1 MKGKIG
7 IIGAGKMGEAIIAGL
22 VRSGVRPG
30 EILAYDADSSRL
42 SKVRKDYSIR
52 ALNHNLELIRG
63 SQVVILAVKPQVME
77 KVLAEIGPAVKAK
90 KPLVISIAAG
100 IKTETIKAR
109 LGRDLRL
116 ARVMPNTP
124 ALIGAGIS
132 AYFAAGMSKSDKA
145 KVEKILSAIGQVVE
159 IEKEELM
166 DAVTGLSGSGPAYI
180 FMVIEALAD
189 GGVKMGL
196 SRKMALQLAAQ
207 TVVGAGRMALETGMH
222 PGELKDMVTS
232 PGGTTIAGLSA
243 LEQGGLRGLLIK
255 AVESATIR
263 GRELAGGPSAK
274 PGPRRKR

>member
-1 MKGKIG
+1 
-7 IIGAGKMGEAIIAGL
+7 MGEAIIAGL

-42 SKVRKDYSIR
+42 GKVRKDYSIR
-52 ALNHNLELIRG
+52 ALNHNPELIRG
-63 SQVVILAVKPQVME
+63 AEVVILAVKPQVME

-109 LGRDLRL
+109 LGRDSRL

-132 AYFAAGMSKSDKA
+132 AYFAAGMEKSDKA

-159 IEKEELM
+159 VEKEELM

-189 GGVKMGL
+189 GGVKVGL
-196 SRKMALQLAAQ
+196 ARKMALQLAAQ
-207 TVVGAGRMALETGMH
+207 TVIGAGRMVLETGMH

-255 AVESATIR
+255 AVESATMR
-263 GRELAGGPSAK
+263 SRELAGGASAK